1 MRVGPM
7 LNLNGTI
14 ATLHKFLP
22 HLTVNLLPKG
32 NTLRHF
38 YNSMFPVFPHN
49 PYINHTILLVWETKI
64 FRRLSHSR
72 ASNKRKVHTV
82 SAKDNLH

>member
-1 MRVGPM
+1 M
-7 LNLNGTI
+7 LNFNGTI

-38 YNSMFPVFPHN
+38 YNNMFPVFPTTQISYYL
-49 PYINHTILLVWETKI
+49 PCVG
-64 FRRLSHSR
+64 
-72 ASNKRKVHTV
+72 
-82 SAKDNLH
+82 D